1 MVTKHTEVKNS
12 RGIHLRPSGYIAQ
25 AFHDYPGT
33 LRLSSPGKET
43 VNGKSAL
50 SILSLGLTA
59 GSEVIVTVEGD
70 NEEEI
75 SQEVCRL
82 LSAVYDYSHGDI
94 TIQQ

>member
-1 MVTKHTEVKNS
+1 MVTLSTEVKNA

-33 LRLSSPGKET
+33 IRISTTGKEP

-59 GSEVIVTVEGD
+59 GSPVTVMVEGV
-70 NEEEI
+70 NEQEI
-75 SQEVCRL
+75 SQEVCHL
-82 LSAVYDYSHGDI
+82 LSAVYDYSHSDI
-94 TIQQ
+94 TIQK